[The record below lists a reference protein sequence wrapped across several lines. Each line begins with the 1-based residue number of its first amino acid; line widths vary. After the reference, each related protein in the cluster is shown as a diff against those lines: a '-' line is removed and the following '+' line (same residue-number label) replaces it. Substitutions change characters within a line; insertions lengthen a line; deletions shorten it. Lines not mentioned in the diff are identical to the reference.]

1 MLKYI
6 ARRLLM
12 LIPVLLGVILL
23 VFSLMYITP
32 GDPVD
37 SLLGDNATPEAREAL
52 REELGLNG
60 GYFERFFNYVV
71 RLLRGDMGIC
81 YSTRQ
86 NVATRIAQTFP
97 NTVKLASFAVAF
109 AVVFGLTFGIVSAI
123 RQYSIIDNIVMSI
136 SMIGIS
142 MPSFWCGL
150 LLMLLFYLYTRY
162 VSGKIAVIEKKTAEM
177 AGGIGL

>member
-23 VFSLMYITP
+23 VFSLMYIMP

-60 GYFERFFNYVV
+60 GYFERFLIMLCAFCAA
-71 RLLRGDMGIC
+71 IW
-81 YSTRQ
+81 
-86 NVATRIAQTFP
+86 
-97 NTVKLASFAVAF
+97 AF
-109 AVVFGLTFGIVSAI
+109 AIPPARTLPRA
-123 RQYSIIDNIVMSI
+123 
-136 SMIGIS
+136 
-142 MPSFWCGL
+142 
-150 LLMLLFYLYTRY
+150 
-162 VSGKIAVIEKKTAEM
+162 
-177 AGGIGL
+177 

>member
-52 REELGLNG
+52 REELALTAAILN
-60 GYFERFFNYVV
+60 
-71 RLLRGDMGIC
+71 
-81 YSTRQ
+81 
-86 NVATRIAQTFP
+86 
-97 NTVKLASFAVAF
+97 AF
-109 AVVFGLTFGIVSAI
+109 LIMLCAFCAAI
-123 RQYSIIDNIVMSI
+123 WAYAIPPARTL
-136 SMIGIS
+136 
-142 MPSFWCGL
+142 P
-150 LLMLLFYLYTRY
+150 R
-162 VSGKIAVIEKKTAEM
+162 A
-177 AGGIGL
+177 

>member
-52 REELGLNG
+52 REELN
-60 GYFERFFNYVV
+60 
-71 RLLRGDMGIC
+71 
-81 YSTRQ
+81 
-86 NVATRIAQTFP
+86 
-97 NTVKLASFAVAF
+97 AF
-109 AVVFGLTFGIVSAI
+109 LIMLCAFCAAI
-123 RQYSIIDNIVMSI
+123 WEYAIPPARTL
-136 SMIGIS
+136 
-142 MPSFWCGL
+142 P
-150 LLMLLFYLYTRY
+150 R
-162 VSGKIAVIEKKTAEM
+162 A
-177 AGGIGL
+177 

>member
-60 GYFERFFNYVV
+60 GY
-71 RLLRGDMGIC
+71 LC
-81 YSTRQ
+81 
-86 NVATRIAQTFP
+86 
-97 NTVKLASFAVAF
+97 AF
-109 AVVFGLTFGIVSAI
+109 CAAI
-123 RQYSIIDNIVMSI
+123 WAYAIPPARTL
-136 SMIGIS
+136 
-142 MPSFWCGL
+142 P
-150 LLMLLFYLYTRY
+150 R
-162 VSGKIAVIEKKTAEM
+162 A
-177 AGGIGL
+177 

>member
-1 MLKYI
+1 MLRYI

-60 GYFERFFNYVV
+60 GYFERFFNYV
-71 RLLRGDMGIC
+71 
-81 YSTRQ
+81 
-86 NVATRIAQTFP
+86 
-97 NTVKLASFAVAF
+97 AF
-109 AVVFGLTFGIVSAI
+109 
-123 RQYSIIDNIVMSI
+123 
-136 SMIGIS
+136 
-142 MPSFWCGL
+142 C
-150 LLMLLFYLYTRY
+150 
-162 VSGKIAVIEKKTAEM
+162 AVIWAYAIPPARTLPRA
-177 AGGIGL
+177 

>member
-1 MLKYI
+1 MLRYI

-150 LLMLLFYLYTRY
+150 LLMLLFCVKLKL
-162 VSGKIAVIEKKTAEM
+162 SLIHI
-177 AGGIGL
+177 